1 MLGAQQSPG
10 RVVLTE
16 QVQGSVVESQKCTID
31 FWWNKCRWK
40 RAGFEA
46 EVKAFSPFISI
57 AFFRSQFHGAQTFGF
72 FLRQEKISD
81 IFFPEKKGHAILR
94 IRGIASINKG
104 H

>member
-1 MLGAQQSPG
+1 L
-10 RVVLTE
+10 
-16 QVQGSVVESQKCTID
+16 
-31 FWWNKCRWK
+31 
-40 RAGFEA
+40 
-46 EVKAFSPFISI
+46 ISGGKS
-57 AFFRSQFHGAQTFGF
+57 AAVCGLDLRLKLKFFLRLFRLLFFRSQFHGAQTFGF